1 MRYSKMM
8 YLLSVIILVFVLH
21 CQEKYRGIQY
31 PPDTSDQITIT
42 QGVWGN
48 VWFWEGDFMP
58 VIYPALPTGTITPV
72 VREIYV
78 HTLTPRDS
86 VSQVGY
92 SPFYY
97 EIYTQLVT
105 TTWSNS
111 TGFFEVALPP
121 GGYSFF
127 VREDS
132 LFYANRDDGAYIL
145 PATVV
150 DDSVTKVQI
159 DIDYMATW

>member
-1 MRYSKMM
+1 MHNSRMT
-8 YLLSVIILVFVLH
+8 YLLLVIILVFVVH
-21 CQEKYRGIQY
+21 CKEKYRGIQY

-58 VIYPALPTGTITPV
+58 GEPTGTITPV

-78 HTLTPRDS
+78 HTLTPIDS
-86 VSQVGY
+86 VHQVGY

-97 EIYTQLVT
+97 EIYTQLVAIT
-105 TTWSNS
+105 ESNN
-111 TGFFEVALPP
+111 TGFFEVSLPP
-121 GGYSFF
+121 GRYSFF
-127 VREDS
+127 VKEDS
-132 LFYANRDDGAYIL
+132 LFYANGYDGEGNIL

-150 DDSVTKVQI
+150 EDSVTKVQI
-159 DIDYMATW
+159 DIDYLATS